1 VYSFSNKLNLL
12 LPYYLSLI
20 ISLPLLA
27 IRGVCLHDNG
37 VSAIDRGFLQ
47 ILITTSNSKALHEA
61 ASSGALGGQ
70 ENVPEE
76 LKKLKVKYG
85 QLTSGEEEM
94 KTVRMRVGFGV
105 EDEVKPIQK
114 GVKYG
119 AVGDTR
125 SSFGSV

>member
-1 VYSFSNKLNLL
+1 M
-12 LPYYLSLI
+12 
-20 ISLPLLA
+20 
-27 IRGVCLHDNG
+27 
-37 VSAIDRGFLQ
+37 DRGFLQ
-47 ILITTSNSKALHEA
+47 ILITTSNSKACNEA

-76 LKKLKVKYG
+76 LKKLKVKNG
-85 QLTSGEEEM
+85 QLTSGEGEM

-105 EDEVKPIQK
+105 EDEVLPIQK